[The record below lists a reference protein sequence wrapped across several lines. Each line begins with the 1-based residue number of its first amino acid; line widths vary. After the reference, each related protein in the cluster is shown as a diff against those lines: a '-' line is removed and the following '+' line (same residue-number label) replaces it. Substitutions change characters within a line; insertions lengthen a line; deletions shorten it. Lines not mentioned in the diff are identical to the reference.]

1 MKRFYIA
8 KSRRCETWSARPEPS
23 AGASPTRA
31 VGGAGGAFRL
41 APEKALLRPFAALGK
56 RTWPPPPDSKP
67 RCPPPGGH
75 TRHIWEYPARVCG
88 YGVACRISSE
98 LSGKSCRLMP
108 PSLGPP
114 LAAAENRRRETWSA
128 RPEPSA
134 GASPTRAVGGAGGAF
149 RLAPRKGPFASF
161 CGLGQKDVAAR
172 PPIQSRAVPRR
183 ADTYPAYMGIS
194 RPPPSFPPHRPHP
207 LQQGKAV
214 PEGLPIDPFLL

>member
-88 YGVACRISSE
+88 YGVAYRISSE

-149 RLAPRKGPFASF
+149 RLAPEKALLRPFAA
-161 CGLGQKDVAAR
+161 LGKRTWPPAPRFKAALSPAGR
-172 PPIQSRAVPRR
+172 THTQHIWEYPARRHHSRRTAPIHCSREKQSR
-183 ADTYPAYMGIS
+183 
-194 RPPPSFPPHRPHP
+194 
-207 LQQGKAV
+207 KACR
-214 PEGLPIDPFLL
+214 